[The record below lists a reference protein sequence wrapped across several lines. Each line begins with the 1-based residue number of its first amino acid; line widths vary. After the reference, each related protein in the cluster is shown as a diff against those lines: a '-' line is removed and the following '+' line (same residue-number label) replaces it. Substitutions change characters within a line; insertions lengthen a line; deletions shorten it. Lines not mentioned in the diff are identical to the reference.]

1 MWYAADAAERM
12 RATPGYGYGSAAT
25 QPQFNWG
32 SFKPSRDAYVRKLNG
47 IYESNFNKEG
57 VEYHVGW
64 GRVKSKN
71 VVEVTKEDGSKYEL
85 KTKNI
90 FLTVGGKPT
99 IPTEEQIPGADLG
112 INSDGFF
119 ALETQPKSVA
129 VVGAGYIAV
138 ELAGIFHTLG
148 SETHLLIRGEKVLRK
163 FDTDLQDTLTSWMEH
178 TGVNVH
184 TKTDVVKVEGEKKG
198 GPVTIH
204 TKSGDTIKVDLL
216 LWAIGRRANT
226 EDLGLENAGV
236 KTKKN
241 GDIIVDEYQA
251 TNVPN
256 IFALGDVS
264 GEMLLTPVAIAA
276 GRRLANRLYGPEKFK
291 NQKLDYS
298 NIATVVFSYVSFPSL
313 LLIPWHNYSL
323 MYINGATGIQLSVP
337 SA

>member
-12 RATPGYGYGSAAT
+12 RGSAGYGYGSYAT
-25 QPQFNWG
+25 QPQFNWD
-32 SFKPSRDAYVRKLNG
+32 SFKPTRDAYVKRLNG

-64 GRVKSKN
+64 GRIKSKN

-99 IPTEEQIPGADLG
+99 TPTDEQIPGAELG
-112 INSDGFF
+112 VNSDGFF
-119 ALETQPKSVA
+119 ALESQPKSVA

-148 SETHLLIRGEKVLRK
+148 TETHLLIRGEKVLRK
-163 FDTDLQDTLTSWMEH
+163 FDTDLQDTLTDWMEH
-178 TGVNVH
+178 TGVNIH
-184 TKTDVVKVEGEKKG
+184 KKTDVVKVEGEKKG

-204 TKSGDTIKVDLL
+204 TKSGETIKVDLL

-226 EDLGLENAGV
+226 EDLGLETVGV

-241 GDIIVDEYQA
+241 GDIIVDEYQT

-276 GRRLANRLYGPEKFK
+276 GRRLGNRLYGPEKFK

-298 NIATVVFSYVSFPSL
+298 NIATVVFS
-313 LLIPWHNYSL
+313 
-323 MYINGATGIQLSVP
+323 
-337 SA
+337 

>member
-1 MWYAADAAERM
+1 M
-12 RATPGYGYGSAAT
+12 
-25 QPQFNWG
+25 
-32 SFKPSRDAYVRKLNG
+32 
-47 IYESNFNKEG
+47 
-57 VEYHVGW
+57 
-64 GRVKSKN
+64 
-71 VVEVTKEDGSKYEL
+71 
-85 KTKNI
+85 
-90 FLTVGGKPT
+90 
-99 IPTEEQIPGADLG
+99 
-112 INSDGFF
+112 
-119 ALETQPKSVA
+119 
-129 VVGAGYIAV
+129 VGAGYIAV

-163 FDTDLQDTLTSWMEH
+163 FDSDVQDTLTSWMEH
-178 TGVNVH
+178 TGVKVH

-204 TKSGDTIKVDLL
+204 TKSGDVIKADLL

-298 NIATVVFSYVSFPSL
+298 NIATVVFSYVPSPSL
-313 LLIPWHNYSL
+313 LLMS
-323 MYINGATGIQLSVP
+323 
-337 SA
+337 